1 MGKDA
6 ERTHVGFLLPA
17 LYGGGVERV
26 FLDLA
31 KGMAQ
36 RGLRVEVVVAGDEG
50 PLRKGVPPGVSLV
63 SLGLSPRFR
72 LVRAYPFLQEYLART
87 RPAWVLPAWGY
98 FDPVPLRAAWH
109 AGAST
114 LFVLHNTPDYYDD
127 LPPLKRRLALWG
139 ARWSLQEL
147 LKREERGQA
156 LVGGV
161 SQGVL
166 EEFERRFALPLKN
179 KEVFP
184 NPIDLGRVYALAEA
198 PCPHPWAA
206 EGRPFFLAVGRLH
219 PQKAFDLLLEA
230 FALFRRGWGEDVRL
244 LILGEGPDRQR
255 LEALRQALG
264 LAGVVDLPG
273 FATNP
278 YPCFR
283 RATAFLLTSF
293 YEGFGLVLLEA
304 LALGVPVVAARS
316 RGGARE
322 ALGNGAWGLWTERS
336 PEALAQA
343 MAKALHGEVPVP
355 SAQELRDH
363 LDRHSLENV
372 TAHYLRRMRLE
383 RP

>member
-230 FALFRRGWGEDVRL
+230 FVLFRRGWGEDVRL

-264 LAGVVDLPG
+264 LAGGGGPSWLRHQPVPLLPQG
-273 FATNP
+273 NRLPPHLLLRGVWPGPPRGAGARGTRG
-278 YPCFR
+278 R
-283 RATAFLLTSF
+283 R
-293 YEGFGLVLLEA
+293 
-304 LALGVPVVAARS
+304 PKPW
-316 RGGARE
+316 GARE

>member
-1 MGKDA
+1 M
-6 ERTHVGFLLPA
+6 
-17 LYGGGVERV
+17 ERV

-87 RPAWVLPAWGY
+87 RPAWVLPAWDY

-206 EGRPFFLAVGRLH
+206 EGRPFFLAVGR
-219 PQKAFDLLLEA
+219 
-230 FALFRRGWGEDVRL
+230 W
-244 LILGEGPDRQR
+244 
-255 LEALRQALG
+255 
-264 LAGVVDLPG
+264 
-273 FATNP
+273 
-278 YPCFR
+278 
-283 RATAFLLTSF
+283 
-293 YEGFGLVLLEA
+293 
-304 LALGVPVVAARS
+304 
-316 RGGARE
+316 GARE